1 MNIGTGMSFNGDGDD
16 ITLMGENYESTF
28 EIRSDMF
35 ELPALLHIGG
45 SHDFLLTDDH
55 SVMLCL
61 NYTSNS
67 FSKDQILFGT
77 EYSFKDYLSLRF
89 AIILKMVL

>member
-1 MNIGTGMSFNGDGDD
+1 MSFNGDGDD
-16 ITLMGENYESTF
+16 ITLMGENYESF
-28 EIRSDMF
+28 EIRSIMF

-45 SHDFLLTDDH
+45 SYDFLLTGDH

-67 FSKDQILFGT
+67 FLKIKYYLVQNILLKII
-77 EYSFKDYLSLRF
+77 YHSDLV
-89 AIILKMVL
+89 IILKMVS